1 MSADEESGEPAESAE
16 ENLASRCDY
25 LLVEAGGR
33 QAAVPLADVL
43 RIEQVP
49 LSRIE
54 YVGGRPVL
62 NFEGQLLPVE
72 DTGGVLAA
80 AAERFSSASRPVEG
94 EAPKEAE
101 VVVVVCRDGTRQ
113 VGIAVAQVLD
123 VAAGGDLFEAG
134 TGERT
139 NGVILLNDRVTGMV
153 DLGGVQVL
161 PVVAATPPGWSQI
174 EETVA

>member
-1 MSADEESGEPAESAE
+1 M
-16 ENLASRCDY
+16 
-25 LLVEAGGR
+25 
-33 QAAVPLADVL
+33 PLADVL

-72 DTGGVLAA
+72 DSGGVLEA
-80 AAERFSSASRPVEG
+80 AAERFSTALSQVEG
-94 EAPKEAE
+94 KGAKEAE

-123 VAAGGDLFEAG
+123 VAAGDDLFQAG

-139 NGVILLNDRVTGMV
+139 SGITLLNNRVTGVV

-161 PVVAATPPGWSQI
+161 PVVAGAPAEWSRI